1 MSIIFLTQEGYE
13 ELQQELNYLRT
24 EKRKEVA
31 DRLHNAMDD
40 GDLIENAEYEAAKNE
55 QSFVEGRI
63 NELEYLL
70 GTARIADPNTAPG
83 TIQVGSRVTVK
94 EDDFE
99 PEEYIIVGAAEAKP
113 ELGKISNESP
123 LGKALFGHK
132 AGDKVT
138 VQAPAGSFTV
148 NVIKVE

>member
-24 EKRKEVA
+24 EKRKDVA

-55 QSFVEGRI
+55 QSFVEGRK

-70 GTARIADPNTAPG
+70 GPPASPIQTVRRAPFRS
-83 TIQVGSRVTVK
+83 VRVS
-94 EDDFE
+94 
-99 PEEYIIVGAAEAKP
+99 
-113 ELGKISNESP
+113 L
-123 LGKALFGHK
+123 
-132 AGDKVT
+132 
-138 VQAPAGSFTV
+138 
-148 NVIKVE
+148 